1 MILSGQVTIAD
12 VAELADA
19 TDLGSVTLRG
29 VEVQILS
36 SAQRARGL
44 AGRRLLCTQEIAGS
58 NPAGS
63 TSEMVAVQEGQRWAS
78 RCPSTYSGEEMRV
91 ADSSPRSALFAG
103 LVQDEEG
110 NPVEAVMVGGV
121 PNYVVEDAG
130 FRRHIESETVDR
142 QVIELL
148 REQFMA
154 HREIA
159 TQAMLQMLGKDD
171 LFTKAMIDASIKN
184 MDQII
189 AQGLPEGARAWLG
202 MLGFRVIINR
212 HGEVANLDMPEQYEE
227 FDE

>member
-1 MILSGQVTIAD
+1 
-12 VAELADA
+12 
-19 TDLGSVTLRG
+19 
-29 VEVQILS
+29 
-36 SAQRARGL
+36 
-44 AGRRLLCTQEIAGS
+44 
-58 NPAGS
+58 
-63 TSEMVAVQEGQRWAS
+63 
-78 RCPSTYSGEEMRV
+78 MRV
-91 ADSSPRSALFAG
+91 THSSPRSALFAG
-103 LVQDEEG
+103 LVQDDRG
-110 NPVEAVMVGGV
+110 NPVEAVMVGDV

-130 FRRHIESETVDR
+130 FRRHVESEAVDR
-142 QVIELL
+142 QVIEML

-159 TQAMLQMLGKDD
+159 TEAMLQMLGKDD

-212 HGEVANLDMPEQYEE
+212 HGEVVSLDMPEQYEA